1 MTEAAHQM
9 ASNPLPP
16 GVRQPGSVGVET
28 GVEIAILNEKGDL
41 LPSETRGEV
50 AIRGSSVFNGYEDNP
65 EANAASFTDGWFRTG
80 DEGYLNNEGYLILVG
95 RIKELINRG
104 GEKIAPRE
112 IDEALA
118 SHPAVAEAVSFAV
131 TDRVYGEEVAAA
143 VVLRSPATEA
153 ELVKHC
159 KALLADFKIPKTI
172 YILESIPRTA
182 TGKIQRRL
190 VAAEVTRPHQ

>member
-1 MTEAAHQM
+1 MLAQLEAADLTAMH
-9 ASNPLPP
+9 L
-16 GVRQPGSVGVET
+16 VGSVGET
-28 GVEIAILNEKGDL
+28 QRAGVRPPEGQREL
-41 LPSETRGEV
+41 L
-50 AIRGSSVFNGYEDNP
+50 AD
-65 EANAASFTDGWFRTG
+65 AATADAFVDGWFRTG

>member
-1 MTEAAHQM
+1 M

-41 LPSETRGEV
+41 LPRETRGEV
-50 AIRGSSVFNGYEDNP
+50 AIRGRNVFSGYEDNS
-65 EANAASFTDGWFRTG
+65 EANAVSFTNGWFRTG
-80 DEGYLNNEGYLILVG
+80 DEGYLDSGGYLTLVG

-131 TDRVYGEEVAAA
+131 SDRVYGEEVAAA
-143 VVLRSPATEA
+143 VVLHSAATEA
-153 ELVKHC
+153 ELMKHC
-159 KALLADFKIPKTI
+159 KTLLADFKIPKKI
-172 YILESIPRTA
+172 HILESIPRTA

-190 VAAEVTRPHQ
+190 VAAKVTGLDQ